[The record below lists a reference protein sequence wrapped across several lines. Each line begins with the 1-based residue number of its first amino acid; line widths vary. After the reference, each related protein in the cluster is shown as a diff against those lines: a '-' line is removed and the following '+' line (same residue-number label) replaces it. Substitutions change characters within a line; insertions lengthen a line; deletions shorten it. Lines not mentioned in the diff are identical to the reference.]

1 MDGARPVTVGALT
14 RVGLLIAAVAT
25 IAIGL
30 LPAVTSATLDWTFN
44 AARTL
49 IGA

>member
-1 MDGARPVTVGALT
+1 VGSLT
-14 RVGLLIAAVAT
+14 RVGLVVAAVAT

-30 LPAVTSATLDWTFN
+30 LPTVTGAALDWTLE
-44 AARTL
+44 AATAL